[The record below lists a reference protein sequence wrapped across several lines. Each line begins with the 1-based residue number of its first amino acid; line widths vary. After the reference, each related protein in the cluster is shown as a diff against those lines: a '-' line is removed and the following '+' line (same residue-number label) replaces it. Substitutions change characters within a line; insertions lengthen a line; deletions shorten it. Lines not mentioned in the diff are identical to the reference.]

1 MMPTDAEPVEEAPPP
16 AALPEWVVFSCA
28 GRLFAIPLLLTREV
42 VPPQALTRL
51 PGCGPEVAGL
61 MGLRGRVITVFDM
74 GPVLGLSSALRLPD
88 YRTIVL
94 DHEQRIVGI
103 AVDQIEAIAHAE
115 AAVLQPAEAMQGES
129 EAVREDIV
137 GVGSLD
143 GRPFLA
149 LDPNRILSRLLV

>member
-1 MMPTDAEPVEEAPPP
+1 MIAINPEPVDEAPAP
-16 AALPEWVVFSCA
+16 AALPEWVVFSCT

-61 MGLRGRVITVFDM
+61 MGLRGRVVTVFDM
-74 GPVLGLSSALRLPD
+74 GAVLGLTSALRLAD

-94 DHEQRIVGI
+94 DHEQRVVGI
-103 AVDQIEAIAHAE
+103 AVDQIEAIATGD
-115 AAVLQPAEAMQGES
+115 AAALHPAEVQLGEH
-129 EAVREDIV
+129 ERLREDV
-137 GVGSLD
+137 VAVGSIE

-149 LDPNRILSRLLV
+149 LDPHRILSRLLV

>member
-1 MMPTDAEPVEEAPPP
+1 MMSTSTEPAEEAAPS

-28 GRLFAIPLLLTREV
+28 GRLLAIPLLLTREV
-42 VPPQALTRL
+42 VPPQPLTRL

-61 MGLRGRVITVFDM
+61 MGLRGRVVTVFDM
-74 GPVLGLSSALRLPD
+74 GAVLSLQSALRLPD

-94 DHEQRIVGI
+94 DHEQRMVGI
-103 AVDQIEAIAHAE
+103 AVDQIEAIAHAD
-115 AAVLQPAEAMQGES
+115 AAVLQSADAALGELES
-129 EAVREDIV
+129 MREDVV
-137 GVGSLD
+137 GLGSLG